1 MIEFISSWAQGIVV
15 AVIIATIIE
24 MIAPEGH
31 SKKYIKVVI
40 GVYIV
45 FQIVSP
51 ILEKVTN
58 KSFAISSITNWEE
71 FSDTT
76 TQSNTSISEKLESV
90 NQSNVQEIYISGL
103 QADMKSKVQEKGY
116 IVKDIQ
122 IEVNDKTEGYPLKKI
137 QLWLEKRD
145 KQNDEKETKAQDKT
159 TEGSKSITINE
170 IMNIEIMVHKDKTES
185 DAQEEDVNHKLTTQ
199 EVKELRSYL
208 SDTYSI
214 NAKYITIS

>member
-15 AVIIATIIE
+15 AEIIATIIE

-40 GVYIV
+40 GVYIL

-71 FSDTT
+71 LSDT
-76 TQSNTSISEKLESV
+76 TQSNTSTSEKLESV
-90 NQSNVQEIYISGL
+90 NQLNVQEMYISGL

-122 IEVNDKTEGYPLKKI
+122 IEVDDKTEGYPLKKI
-137 QLWLEKRD
+137 QLWLEKRSE
-145 KQNDEKETKAQDKT
+145 QEEGVQEERI
-159 TEGSKSITINE
+159 EGSKSITINE
-170 IMNIEIMVHKDKTES
+170 IMNIEIMVHKDKKTS
-185 DAQEEDVNHKLTTQ
+185 DTQEDDANNKLTTQ
-199 EVKELRSYL
+199 EVKELRGYL

-214 NAKYITIS
+214 NAKYITIL

>member
-40 GVYIV
+40 GVYIL

-71 FSDTT
+71 LSDT
-76 TQSNTSISEKLESV
+76 TQSNTSTSEKLESV
-90 NQSNVQEIYISGL
+90 NQLNVQEMYISL
-103 QADMKSKVQEKGY
+103 
-116 IVKDIQ
+116 
-122 IEVNDKTEGYPLKKI
+122 
-137 QLWLEKRD
+137 
-145 KQNDEKETKAQDKT
+145 
-159 TEGSKSITINE
+159 
-170 IMNIEIMVHKDKTES
+170 
-185 DAQEEDVNHKLTTQ
+185 
-199 EVKELRSYL
+199 
-208 SDTYSI
+208 
-214 NAKYITIS
+214 